1 MSFLQRTD
9 FMQSCITLSLKNRE
23 STGIVRFCEYAWAEW
38 LHKILKKIR
47 SRQNSTKCVIIKAY
61 NLF

>member
-23 STGIVRFCEYAWAEW
+23 GTGIVRFCECLWGGSEQ
-38 LHKILKKIR
+38 LHKKIR
-47 SRQNSTKCVIIKAY
+47 SRQNSTKCAIIKAY

>member
-23 STGIVRFCEYAWAEW
+23 STGIVRYCECLWGLNMRGAEW
-38 LHKILKKIR
+38 LHKILKKYALDKI
-47 SRQNSTKCVIIKAY
+47 RQNVLS
-61 NLF
+61 